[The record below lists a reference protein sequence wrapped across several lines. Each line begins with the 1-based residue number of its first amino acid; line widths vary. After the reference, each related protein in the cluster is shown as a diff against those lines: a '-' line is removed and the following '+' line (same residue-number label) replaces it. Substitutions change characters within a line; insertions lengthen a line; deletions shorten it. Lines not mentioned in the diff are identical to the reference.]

1 MHRRQ
6 RKNHS
11 LIAYLINRHQQKNLL
26 RQVFYGNFL
35 AECESFAI
43 VAGLFK

>member
-11 LIAYLINRHQQKNLL
+11 LIAYLINRHQQKTCFG
-26 RQVFYGNFL
+26 RFFYGNFL

>member
-11 LIAYLINRHQQKNLL
+11 LIAYLINRHQQKKP
-26 RQVFYGNFL
+26 
-35 AECESFAI
+35 AS
-43 VAGLFK
+43 AGFFMGIF